1 MKKKSFIRNSR
12 KPATI
17 ALNVTSG
24 GLRYD
29 DGKIPMELL
38 SPIAMEG
45 TAIVLHFGA
54 VKYEL
59 RNWEKGMHWSKVIAP
74 LLRHVFAFMRGEDN
88 DSETGLPHVHHIGCN
103 AMFLQHYFE
112 LKLGTDDRAKY
123 APTNLAD
130 KYKKQFVAFANKW
143 RASKR

>member
-1 MKKKSFIRNSR
+1 MKKKAPFIRHSR
-12 KPATI
+12 KPVAV
-17 ALNVTSG
+17 ALNITSN

-45 TAIVLHFGA
+45 TALVLQFGA
-54 VKYEL
+54 IKYEL

-88 DSETGLPHVHHIGCN
+88 DAETGLPHVHHIGCN

-112 LKLGTDDRAKY
+112 YKLGTDDRAKY
-123 APTNLAD
+123 ALTNLAE
-130 KYKKQFVAFANKW
+130 KYKKQIVTFAKRW
-143 RASKR
+143 GSKK